1 MLSIHICTSMHPCHI
16 VGTIMA
22 LSICLEGSGGC
33 YDVLA
38 ALCLTPRY
46 DLLASADSYVA
57 SRPCLAHSALLP
69 ASDSRCG
76 MHPFATVGQR
86 SDMRGR
92 NVHSVHQ
99 ELPCATPASQRRRRT
114 QSPACYLR
122 ILCCRYMAVM
132 YHIRNG

>member
-1 MLSIHICTSMHPCHI
+1 M
-16 VGTIMA
+16 
-22 LSICLEGSGGC
+22 
-33 YDVLA
+33 LA

-86 SDMRGR
+86 SDMCGR
-92 NVHSVHQ
+92 NVHSLHQ
-99 ELPCATPASQRRRRT
+99 ELSCATPASKRRRRT
-114 QSPACYLR
+114 QSSAIISVFYAAD
-122 ILCCRYMAVM
+122 IWQLCITFGTDKYVVRYVPKGRHGVDIHMS
-132 YHIRNG
+132 R